1 METVNCLRCR
11 FRHEDN
17 GNCTAVGGFCTAVAA
32 AHCPLLRDFLDT
44 GLTPDEIRNMSGEW
58 CAAMSVL
65 NGMGSYDRLRELAE
79 ADKDGRLVELGLM
92 ERPKPVSRKP
102 APVRRPTPAPAA
114 KPTAEPV
121 APTDLREGERRDV
134 AAENACNVR
143 DLYDLLGRFIRL
155 GWGAAALTVG
165 GKKVQVPSVC
175 MSCDFQNNLCLDLEG
190 KPR

>member
-1 METVNCLRCR
+1 MT
-11 FRHEDN
+11 EDFVM
-17 GNCTAVGGFCTAVAA
+17 T
-32 AHCPLLRDFLDT
+32 DE
-44 GLTPDEIRNMSGEW
+44 EIRR
-58 CAAMSVL
+58 
-65 NGMGSYDRLRELAE
+65 SYLRAKGRGTQVRILAE
-79 ADKDGRLVELGLM
+79 LNAVDVSAMQAKLVELGLM
-92 ERPKPVSRKP
+92 EKPKPV
-102 APVRRPTPAPAA
+102 RRPTPTPAPAA

-121 APTDLREGERRDV
+121 APTELREGERRSV
-134 AAENACNVR
+134 AAESACNVR

>member
-1 METVNCLRCR
+1 M
-11 FRHEDN
+11 
-17 GNCTAVGGFCTAVAA
+17 
-32 AHCPLLRDFLDT
+32 T
-44 GLTPDEIRNMSGEW
+44 GAFVMTDEEIRR
-58 CAAMSVL
+58 
-65 NGMGSYDRLRELAE
+65 SYLRAKGRSTQVRILAE
-79 ADKDGRLVELGLM
+79 LNAVDVSAMQNKLVELGLM
-92 ERPKPVSRKP
+92 ERPKPVRRKP
-102 APVRRPTPAPAA
+102 APVRCPTPAPAA
-114 KPTAEPV
+114 KPTEEPV
-121 APTDLREGERRDV
+121 APTDLREGERRNV

>member
-1 METVNCLRCR
+1 M
-11 FRHEDN
+11 
-17 GNCTAVGGFCTAVAA
+17 
-32 AHCPLLRDFLDT
+32 T
-44 GLTPDEIRNMSGEW
+44 GAFVMTDEEIRR
-58 CAAMSVL
+58 
-65 NGMGSYDRLRELAE
+65 SYLRAKGRSTQVRILAE
-79 ADKDGRLVELGLM
+79 LNAVDVSAMQNKLIELGLM
-92 ERPKPVSRKP
+92 EKPK
-102 APVRRPTPAPAA
+102 PVRRPTPTPAPAPAA

-121 APTDLREGERRDV
+121 APTELREGERRNV

-165 GKKVQVPSVC
+165 GKRVQVPSVC

>member
-1 METVNCLRCR
+1 M
-11 FRHEDN
+11 
-17 GNCTAVGGFCTAVAA
+17 
-32 AHCPLLRDFLDT
+32 T
-44 GLTPDEIRNMSGEW
+44 GAFVMTDEEIRRSF
-58 CAAMSVL
+58 
-65 NGMGSYDRLRELAE
+65 LRAKGRSTQVRILAE
-79 ADKDGRLVELGLM
+79 LNAVDVSAMQNKLVELGLM
-92 ERPKPVSRKP
+92 ERPKPVRRKP
-102 APVRRPTPAPAA
+102 APVRCPTPAPAA
-114 KPTAEPV
+114 KPTEEPV
-121 APTDLREGERRDV
+121 APTDLREGERRNV

>member
-1 METVNCLRCR
+1 M
-11 FRHEDN
+11 
-17 GNCTAVGGFCTAVAA
+17 
-32 AHCPLLRDFLDT
+32 T
-44 GLTPDEIRNMSGEW
+44 GAFVMTDEEIRR
-58 CAAMSVL
+58 
-65 NGMGSYDRLRELAE
+65 SYLHAKGRSTQVRILAE
-79 ADKDGRLVELGLM
+79 LNAVDVSAMQAKLIELGLM
-92 ERPKPVSRKP
+92 ERPKPVRRKP

-121 APTDLREGERRDV
+121 APTELREGERRNV

-165 GKKVQVPSVC
+165 GKRVQVPSVC

>member
-1 METVNCLRCR
+1 MT
-11 FRHEDN
+11 EDFVM
-17 GNCTAVGGFCTAVAA
+17 T
-32 AHCPLLRDFLDT
+32 DE
-44 GLTPDEIRNMSGEW
+44 EIRR
-58 CAAMSVL
+58 
-65 NGMGSYDRLRELAE
+65 SYLRAKGRSTQVRILAE
-79 ADKDGRLVELGLM
+79 LNAVEVSAMQAKLIELGLM
-92 ERPKPVSRKP
+92 EKPKPVRRKP
-102 APVRRPTPAPAA
+102 APMRHPAGAPAA

-121 APTDLREGERRDV
+121 APTELREGERRNV

-165 GKKVQVPSVC
+165 GKRVQVPSVC

>member
-1 METVNCLRCR
+1 M
-11 FRHEDN
+11 
-17 GNCTAVGGFCTAVAA
+17 
-32 AHCPLLRDFLDT
+32 T
-44 GLTPDEIRNMSGEW
+44 GAFVMTDEEIRR
-58 CAAMSVL
+58 
-65 NGMGSYDRLRELAE
+65 SYLHAKGRSTQVRILAE
-79 ADKDGRLVELGLM
+79 LNAVNVSAMQAKLIELGLM
-92 ERPKPVSRKP
+92 EKPKPVKRKP

-121 APTDLREGERRDV
+121 APTELREGERRNV
-134 AAENACNVR
+134 AAESACNVR

-165 GKKVQVPSVC
+165 GKRVQVPSVC

>member
-1 METVNCLRCR
+1 MTVA
-11 FRHEDN
+11 FVMTDE
-17 GNCTAVGGFCTAVAA
+17 
-32 AHCPLLRDFLDT
+32 
-44 GLTPDEIRNMSGEW
+44 EIRR
-58 CAAMSVL
+58 
-65 NGMGSYDRLRELAE
+65 SYLRAKGRSTQVRILAE
-79 ADKDGRLVELGLM
+79 LNAVDVSAMQKKLVELGLM
-92 ERPKPVSRKP
+92 EKPK
-102 APVRRPTPAPAA
+102 PVRRPAPSPTPAPAPAPAA

-121 APTDLREGERRDV
+121 APTELREGERRNV
-134 AAENACNVR
+134 AAESACNVR

>member
-1 METVNCLRCR
+1 MT
-11 FRHEDN
+11 EDFVM
-17 GNCTAVGGFCTAVAA
+17 A
-32 AHCPLLRDFLDT
+32 DE
-44 GLTPDEIRNMSGEW
+44 EIRRSF
-58 CAAMSVL
+58 
-65 NGMGSYDRLRELAE
+65 LRTKGRSTQVRILAE
-79 ADKDGRLVELGLM
+79 LNAVDVSVMQKKLVELGLM
-92 ERPKPVSRKP
+92 ERPKPVKRKP

-121 APTDLREGERRDV
+121 APTELREGERRNV
-134 AAENACNVR
+134 AAESACNVR

-165 GKKVQVPSVC
+165 GKRIQVPSVC

>member
-1 METVNCLRCR
+1 M
-11 FRHEDN
+11 
-17 GNCTAVGGFCTAVAA
+17 
-32 AHCPLLRDFLDT
+32 T
-44 GLTPDEIRNMSGEW
+44 GAFVMTDEEIRR
-58 CAAMSVL
+58 
-65 NGMGSYDRLRELAE
+65 SYLRAKGRSTQVRILAE
-79 ADKDGRLVELGLM
+79 LNAVDVSAMQAKLVELGLM
-92 ERPKPVSRKP
+92 EKPKPV
-102 APVRRPTPAPAA
+102 RRPTPTPAPAA

-121 APTDLREGERRDV
+121 APTELREGERRSV
-134 AAENACNVR
+134 AAESACNVR

>member
-1 METVNCLRCR
+1 M
-11 FRHEDN
+11 
-17 GNCTAVGGFCTAVAA
+17 
-32 AHCPLLRDFLDT
+32 T
-44 GLTPDEIRNMSGEW
+44 GAFVMTDEEIRRSF
-58 CAAMSVL
+58 
-65 NGMGSYDRLRELAE
+65 LRAKGRSTQVRILAE
-79 ADKDGRLVELGLM
+79 LNAVDVSAMQNKLVELGLM
-92 ERPKPVSRKP
+92 ERPKPVRRKP
-102 APVRRPTPAPAA
+102 APVSRPTPAPAA

-121 APTDLREGERRDV
+121 APTELREGERRNV
-134 AAENACNVR
+134 AAESACNVR

>member
-1 METVNCLRCR
+1 MTEAFVMTD
-11 FRHEDN
+11 E
-17 GNCTAVGGFCTAVAA
+17 
-32 AHCPLLRDFLDT
+32 
-44 GLTPDEIRNMSGEW
+44 EIRR
-58 CAAMSVL
+58 
-65 NGMGSYDRLRELAE
+65 SYLRAKGRSTQVRILAE
-79 ADKDGRLVELGLM
+79 LNAVDVSAMQNKLIELGLM
-92 ERPKPVSRKP
+92 EKPKPVRRKP
-102 APVRRPTPAPAA
+102 APVRRPTTAPAA

-121 APTDLREGERRDV
+121 APGELREGERRNVD
-134 AAENACNVR
+134 AENACNVR

>member
-1 METVNCLRCR
+1 M
-11 FRHEDN
+11 
-17 GNCTAVGGFCTAVAA
+17 
-32 AHCPLLRDFLDT
+32 T
-44 GLTPDEIRNMSGEW
+44 GAFVMTDEEIRR
-58 CAAMSVL
+58 
-65 NGMGSYDRLRELAE
+65 SYLRAKGRSTQVRILAE
-79 ADKDGRLVELGLM
+79 LNAVDVSAMQAKLIELGLM
-92 ERPKPVSRKP
+92 EKPKPVRRKP
-102 APVRRPTPAPAA
+102 APTPTPAPAA

-121 APTDLREGERRDV
+121 APTELREGERRNV

-175 MSCDFQNNLCLDLEG
+175 ISCDFQNNLCLDLEG